1 MNLLMFRKED
11 VEGCRKQVQ
20 RAKDYDLVYVSIAAT
35 KLEELLNDYEKL
47 VHRVTVL
54 ELTHV

>member
-1 MNLLMFRKED
+1 MITKQD
-11 VEGCRKQVQ
+11 IEGCRKQVEK
-20 RAKDYDLVYVSIAAT
+20 AKNYDLVYVSIAAT

-47 VHRVTVL
+47 IHQVTVL

>member
-1 MNLLMFRKED
+1 MFSPSD
-11 VEGCRKQVQ
+11 VTGCRKQIQ
-20 RAKDYDLVYVSIAAT
+20 RAKDYDLVYVSITAN

-47 VHRVTVL
+47 VHQVTVL

>member
-1 MNLLMFRKED
+1 MFRPED
-11 VEGCRKQVQ
+11 IEGCRKQV
-20 RAKDYDLVYVSIAAT
+20 AKAKNYDLVYVSIAAT

>member
-1 MNLLMFRKED
+1 MFRPVD
-11 VEGCRKQVQ
+11 VEGCRKQIQ

-35 KLEELLNDYEKL
+35 KLEELVNDYEKL

-54 ELTHV
+54 ELTNV

>member
-1 MNLLMFRKED
+1 MITKQD
-11 VEGCRKQVQ
+11 IEGCRKQVQ
-20 RAKDYDLVYVSIAAT
+20 RAKDYDLVYVSILAT

>member
-1 MNLLMFRKED
+1 MFRKED

-54 ELTHV
+54 ELNHV

>member
-1 MNLLMFRKED
+1 MFRPED
-11 VEGCRKQVQ
+11 IEGCRKKVQ
-20 RAKDYDLVYVSIAAT
+20 RAKDYDLVYVSITAT

-54 ELTHV
+54 ELTNV

>member
-1 MNLLMFRKED
+1 MFSPSD
-11 VEGCRKQVQ
+11 VEGCRKKV
-20 RAKDYDLVYVSIAAT
+20 AKAKNYDLVYVSITAS
-35 KLEELLNDYEKL
+35 KLEELLDDYEKL